1 MRNQKQQFVRLQSL
15 GFFEALLIYIRRS
28 TTVTAKPKTSRQKQ
42 NTSPQNRKPHG
53 KNKNL
58 TAKPKTSQQKQN
70 TSRQNQN
77 PHGKTKDLT
86 AKPNTSQQKPNT
98 SRKSKYPR
106 QIKIKAILF
115 LLWCIWFCR
124 EVFGFA
130 VRYFVFAVRFLV
142 LPWCFCFCREVF
154 GFAVMFLFLPWGFWF
169 CRDVFV
175 FAVRF
180 LVLPWQWLVIIKIC
194 TERMTFSRGALLSP
208 RSFWDVAKPV
218 RENVWEPLKLGLIS
232 GY

>member
-15 GFFEALLIYIRRS
+15 GFFEALLIYIRWS

-42 NTSPQNRKPHG
+42 NTSLQNRKPHG
-53 KNKNL
+53 KKQNTSRQNRKPHSKNKIPHDKTKIL
-58 TAKPKTSQQKQN
+58 TAKPKTS
-70 TSRQNQN
+70 RQNQILHSKSQIPHAKAN
-77 PHGKTKDLT
+77 THGKL
-86 AKPNTSQQKPNT
+86 
-98 SRKSKYPR
+98 KSK
-106 QIKIKAILF
+106 LF
-115 LLWCIWFCR
+115 CFCCD
-124 EVFGFA
+124 VFG
-130 VRYFVFAVRFLV
+130 FAVRFLV
-142 LPWCFCFCREVF
+142 LPW
-154 GFAVMFLFLPWGFWF
+154 GILFLPWGFWF

-180 LVLPWQWLVIIKIC
+180 LVLPWCFWFCRDAFVFAVRFLVLPWQWLVIIKIC
-194 TERMTFSRGALLSP
+194 TERMIFSRGALLSP